1 MGASRFAG
9 QPRSMAIASTASSPF
24 MQFSYLSE
32 FASPRPIAAGRR
44 MRFDILA
51 FLRPQH
57 SRVGQA
63 LNLLIHHE
71 PTGSS

>member
-1 MGASRFAG
+1 MGGIALCRAAEINGNRLYRIESVH
-9 QPRSMAIASTASSPF
+9 AILIPF
-24 MQFSYLSE
+24 E

-57 SRVGQA
+57 NRVGQA